1 MSFLFDMCQYR
12 RNRRCLVAVI
22 FSIMAS
28 AEIVLASETKI
39 FRCTPSILSKT
50 QVLEIYM
57 GPAHAGEMAV
67 IAPDKEFFFI
77 AYTLPDIQSQLRPIL
92 PSGIFK
98 TIVAIKLSPDTFV
111 AHRWR
116 EGVTKYEKVFDQ
128 PGEYTFILG
137 DRLETDAADGV
148 EICKVT
154 YIDN

>member
-1 MSFLFDMCQYR
+1 LNMRQYR
-12 RNRRCLVAVI
+12 KNGRRLVAVF
-22 FSIMAS
+22 FSVIAS
-28 AEIVLASETKI
+28 TEVVLAYEAGI

-57 GPAHAGEMAV
+57 GPTHAGELAV

-77 AYTLPDIQSQLRPIL
+77 AYTLPDRQSQLRPIL

-98 TIVAIKLSPDTFV
+98 TIVAINLSPQTFV

-116 EGVTKYEKVFDQ
+116 EGITKYEKVFNQ

-137 DRLETDAADGV
+137 DRLETDATDGV

-154 YIDN
+154 YTDN